1 MGCGW
6 EVLGK
11 TVQCHFQT
19 VAYCRGFE
27 SMTRVE
33 GVGWSVEEHVKGWKS
48 PLLGIKIWIL

>member
-11 TVQCHFQT
+11 TVQCHLQT

-27 SMTRVE
+27 SMTKVE